1 MVIKP
6 ILATILVQGAAFAA
20 PCSLV
25 PFPEL
30 SVPRWCLDGRQL
42 AFNSVHEGSRQIYV
56 IDVRNIVFSR

>member
-20 PCSLV
+20 PCSPV

-30 SVPRWCLDGRQL
+30 SAPRWRPDGRQL
-42 AFNSVHEGSRQIYV
+42 AFNSVHEGTRQIYV
-56 IDVRNIVFSR
+56 MDARFAR